1 MSWPPRRRPPRRPR
15 RTTGSIVGP
24 EGTAYA
30 NRVRD
35 VLRRGGVTSDGPDL
49 PKKPRASEEA
59 TRTVVGRGRRS
70 RPEPVPSALD
80 GRVAMHGSLY
90 ARRRAAAGSSSRVG
104 LPRSTEL
111 ELLDAA
117 CPQRAM
123 PLFRIPRVGDDSAH
137 VVWKRP
143 ATGRRRR
150 HAPRDPPSAS
160 STATT
165 LPITC
170 RVLRAGPSSPRRS
183 RGSHAPLIL
192 VAATSSSAPREQGR
206 RRAAAGSANAADPT
220 NYTSSI
226 AFFASRSVRRAKVPI
241 ASRRRVRS
249 NHTRPALIQGSPPVA
264 QRSVAAS
271 MDRSSASAARADMSI
286 DR

>member
-1 MSWPPRRRPPRRPR
+1 MGLIFPKNLAPRKRLPGPWWDAA
-15 RTTGSIVGP
+15 TKVGP
-24 EGTAYA
+24 
-30 NRVRD
+30 
-35 VLRRGGVTSDGPDL
+35 SPF
-49 PKKPRASEEA
+49 RASRMA
-59 TRTVVGRGRRS
+59 MLRCTGAYT
-70 RPEPVPSALD
+70 PVA
-80 GRVAMHGSLY
+80 
-90 ARRRAAAGSSSRVG
+90 AAAGSSTRVG

-137 VVWKRP
+137 AVWKRP

-192 VAATSSSAPREQGR
+192 VAATSSRAPREQGR

>member
-1 MSWPPRRRPPRRPR
+1 MGLIFPKNLAPRKRLPGPWWDAAAE
-15 RTTGSIVGP
+15 VGP
-24 EGTAYA
+24 SPFRAPWMAVSRCTGAYTPVA
-30 NRVRD
+30 A
-35 VLRRGGVTSDGPDL
+35 
-49 PKKPRASEEA
+49 PRL
-59 TRTVVGRGRRS
+59 GRRAES
-70 RPEPVPSALD
+70 GCHDLR
-80 GRVAMHGSLY
+80 
-90 ARRRAAAGSSSRVG
+90 SSSC
-104 LPRSTEL
+104 
-111 ELLDAA
+111 LDAA

-150 HAPRDPPSAS
+150 HAPRDPPRAS

-165 LPITC
+165 LPVTF
-170 RVLRAGPSSPRRS
+170 RVLRVVPSSPRRS
-183 RGSHAPLIL
+183 HGSHAPLIL
-192 VAATSSSAPREQGR
+192 VAATSSRAPREQGR
-206 RRAAAGSANAADPT
+206 RCAAAGSANAADPS

-226 AFFASRSVRRAKVPI
+226 ASFASRSVTRAKVPI

>member
-1 MSWPPRRRPPRRPR
+1 M
-15 RTTGSIVGP
+15 
-24 EGTAYA
+24 
-30 NRVRD
+30 
-35 VLRRGGVTSDGPDL
+35 
-49 PKKPRASEEA
+49 
-59 TRTVVGRGRRS
+59 VGRGRRS

-123 PLFRIPRVGDDSAH
+123 PLFRIPRVGDDLAH
-137 VVWKRP
+137 AVWKRL

-150 HAPRDPPSAS
+150 HSPRDPLSAS

-165 LPITC
+165 LPVTC
-170 RVLRAGPSSPRRS
+170 RVLRVVPSSPRRS

-192 VAATSSSAPREQGR
+192 VAATSSRAPREQGR
-206 RRAAAGSANAADPT
+206 RRAAAGSANAADPS

-226 AFFASRSVRRAKVPI
+226 ASVASRSVRRAKVPI

-249 NHTRPALIQGSPPVA
+249 NHTRPALIQGSPAAAV
-264 QRSVAAS
+264 QRRGEHGSEQCERCVSRPCLLIVKAS
-271 MDRSSASAARADMSI
+271 CRVWPQSKR
-286 DR
+286 

>member
-1 MSWPPRRRPPRRPR
+1 MGLIFPKNLAPRKRLPGPWWDAAAE
-15 RTTGSIVGP
+15 VGP
-24 EGTAYA
+24 SPFRAPWMAVSRCTGAY
-30 NRVRD
+30 
-35 VLRRGGVTSDGPDL
+35 T
-49 PKKPRASEEA
+49 
-59 TRTVVGRGRRS
+59 
-70 RPEPVPSALD
+70 PVA
-80 GRVAMHGSLY
+80 
-90 ARRRAAAGSSSRVG
+90 AAAGSSTRVG

-150 HAPRDPPSAS
+150 HAPRDPPRAS

-165 LPITC
+165 LPVTF
-170 RVLRAGPSSPRRS
+170 RVLRVVPSSPRRS
-183 RGSHAPLIL
+183 HGSHAPLIL
-192 VAATSSSAPREQGR
+192 VAATSSRAPREQGR
-206 RRAAAGSANAADPT
+206 RCAAAGSANAADPS

-226 AFFASRSVRRAKVPI
+226 ASFASRSVTRAKVPI

-271 MDRSSASAARADMSI
+271 MDRSSASAG
-286 DR
+286 

>member
-150 HAPRDPPSAS
+150 HAPRDPPSTS

-183 RGSHAPLIL
+183 RGSHAPLSL
-192 VAATSSSAPREQGR
+192 VAATSSRAPREQGR
-206 RRAAAGSANAADPT
+206 RRVRGGVREHC
-220 NYTSSI
+220 
-226 AFFASRSVRRAKVPI
+226 RSQLLHVFNRVRREPLGQTREG
-241 ASRRRVRS
+241 SDRVS
-249 NHTRPALIQGSPPVA
+249 TTRPQQSH
-264 QRSVAAS
+264 
-271 MDRSSASAARADMSI
+271 SASPHPGLTTCRAV
-286 DR
+286 